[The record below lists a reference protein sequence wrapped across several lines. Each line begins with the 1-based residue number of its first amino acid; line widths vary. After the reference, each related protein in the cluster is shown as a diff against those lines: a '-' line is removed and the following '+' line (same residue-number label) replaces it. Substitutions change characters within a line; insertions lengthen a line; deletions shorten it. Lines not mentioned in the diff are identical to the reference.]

1 MTERPKRLSEQMVL
15 RLLKRRGR
23 PSLSPSI
30 KTETAIEK
38 MLLWAAIFQ
47 EKHLEI
53 PQKRTN
59 FAPQSPRGAL

>member
-1 MTERPKRLSEQMVL
+1 MVL
-15 RLLKRRGR
+15 RPLKRRGW
-23 PSLSPSI
+23 PSLSPYI
-30 KTETAIEK
+30 KTETAIGK

-59 FAPQSPRGAL
+59 FAPQSPTGAL